1 MIGRLWSG
9 RTRTADADDYE
20 QFLRCDLLP
29 QLARLDGSRGAYVMR
44 REVPGAVEFVTLTL
58 FDSLDAIRN
67 FAGQQEELPVIEPRA
82 AELLSEYDDRVR
94 HFEVVVAP
102 DETAAER

>member
-9 RTRTADADDYE
+9 RTRTAGAHDYE

-29 QLARLDGSRGAYVMR
+29 QVARLDGSRGAYVMR

-58 FDSLDAIRN
+58 FDSLDAMRSNKPTAIPRRHPD
-67 FAGQQEELPVIEPRA
+67 APLPHSPA
-82 AELLSEYDDRVR
+82 LA
-94 HFEVVVAP
+94 
-102 DETAAER
+102 